1 MKRIVLMFSLVL
13 LLTGCKRNDM
23 LPAAYEFYEKTDSAA
38 LNEDDFYEEP
48 DVVEEYDYD
57 LLARLR
63 SAPFVD
69 VSNSFPAWLPAK
81 TGEIETRYEKD
92 FKIVKVR
99 IFRGEWNK
107 RFVYFISDS
116 FSSCLFCEVYYEEGE
131 RIEWPA
137 GDPGLL
143 HNFESASENWI
154 LIYEFGEG
162 LF

>member
-1 MKRIVLMFSLVL
+1 
-13 LLTGCKRNDM
+13 M
-23 LPAAYEFYEKTDSAA
+23 LSAECEFYEKTDSVA

-48 DVVEEYDYD
+48 DGVKEYD
-57 LLARLR
+57 LLTRLR

-69 VSNSFPAWLPAK
+69 VSNCFPAWLPAK
-81 TGEIETRYEKD
+81 TGEIETMHEKD

-99 IFRGEWNK
+99 IFRGEWNN

-137 GDPGLL
+137 GDPGLS
-143 HNFESASENWI
+143 HNFESTSKNWI